1 MEKEGD
7 RKYERDCKGKRE
19 LGNKENE
26 GRKWKEESGR
36 GSSKEVK
43 KKKINKKEAP
53 FWKPTP
59 LHLAQTLSNLPAST
73 SLSLEAAGVC
83 KA

>member
-43 KKKINKKEAP
+43 IKKKEEKKKKKKKKRGT
-53 FWKPTP
+53 F
-59 LHLAQTLSNLPAST
+59 
-73 SLSLEAAGVC
+73 LEANSTASGSNTL
-83 KA
+83 KPSSLDFTIS